1 MYFTQT
7 KIQNN
12 VYKYIIIINNT
23 LENIG
28 NWLKA
33 KKMALNEKKSNLM
46 LFNIKKNFKS
56 ISEPNIKIYKG
67 NDELEYKETAKC
79 LGVYFDKRLS

>member
-1 MYFTQT
+1 MNIDIQSLYIYIYIYIYIIFSYLHVYFTQT

-33 KKMALNEKKSNLM
+33 KKMALNVKKIK
-46 LFNIKKNFKS
+46 FNVIQH
-56 ISEPNIKIYKG
+56 
-67 NDELEYKETAKC
+67 
-79 LGVYFDKRLS
+79 